1 MNKKVQEI
9 IAPGVVR
16 EGHCVIITNPK
27 CSVCGNGSVSRVDE
41 LKYYLWKGGASVDA
55 MFPRMTHSEKQLIT
69 SGIHA
74 YCERKSVGK

>member
-1 MNKKVQEI
+1 MRKKAQEI

-16 EGHCVIITNPK
+16 EGHHVIVTNPK

-41 LKYYLWKGGASVDA
+41 LKYYLWKGGASVDDI
-55 MFPRMTHSEKQLIT
+55 FPRMTHSEKQLIT

-74 YCERKSVGK
+74 YCGRKSVGK